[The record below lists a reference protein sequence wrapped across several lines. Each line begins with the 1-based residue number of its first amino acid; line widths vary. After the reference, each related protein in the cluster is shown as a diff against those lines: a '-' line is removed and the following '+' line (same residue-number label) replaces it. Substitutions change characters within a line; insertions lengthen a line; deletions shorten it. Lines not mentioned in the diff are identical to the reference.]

1 MDRFQKSS
9 GTVWYS
15 KKAVRILDAPH
26 SGFPLQ
32 HGSLVP
38 QDFGMRKLALET
50 SSTGRSSIPRGDLR
64 ATFWRERG

>member
-1 MDRFQKSS
+1 MVFKEGGADLGCSALRFSFA
-9 GTVWYS
+9 T
-15 KKAVRILDAPH
+15 R
-26 SGFPLQ
+26 
-32 HGSLVP
+32 VP